1 MLSSLRY
8 MHSWHFDDKWCLHKS
23 VRQLEN
29 DRERGWTLAKVYLG
43 NRQSDWSVGSWKWF
57 YPIKLQHQVFWQKKF
72 RKYKAGFSAREQIN
86 KNENK
91 RFKRG
96 IIFMCILQVLSKL
109 NCALFFWKKNPLNF
123 LLKFSFYVFKLTRL
137 LTRWIWRK

>member
-1 MLSSLRY
+1 

-96 IIFMCILQVLSKL
+96 IIFMCIFKYKSWV
-109 NCALFFWKKNPLNF
+109 NWIARFFSEKNPLNF